1 MTGSEVKISFAD
13 EDVTIV
19 AEYSGRRTNTGTLY
33 RRSGST
39 LVTKKKEKAM
49 INEMGPFEFS
59 LATEVDCFW
68 QDRIMATGPENGMKP
83 DGWKKPNRLR
93 PKIRTGH

>member
-1 MTGSEVKISFAD
+1 MPT
-13 EDVTIV
+13 
-19 AEYSGRRTNTGTLY
+19 RTLPSLRNTAAAGQTLELCIGAVD
-33 RRSGST
+33 RPW
-39 LVTKKKEKAM
+39 LQKKEKAM

-83 DGWKKPNRLR
+83 DGWKKTESFATENQD
-93 PKIRTGH
+93 RTLSRI